1 MWRSKAFVV
10 VFCIFF
16 SPWIYSIE
24 TKYKEQDFS
33 SPQFSDDICRQI
45 KGDYLAEEDP
55 KKAALI
61 IQNNLEFLN
70 DFRAEIQS
78 QINRDITITTVSIPL
93 SLVAVWSVRLASGRA
108 IIKEALHDKKT
119 WREKWSAVTCFST
132 LKRLGYKV
140 IIPSIASGIAFDAL
154 AIYTGRNAYEL
165 NKNLKLLDQR
175 ILEIKDCLKEL
186 N

>member
-1 MWRSKAFVV
+1 MWRFKALFCFLW
-10 VFCIFF
+10 VFSSHLIHGFE
-16 SPWIYSIE
+16 S
-24 TKYKEQDFS
+24 KYKDRDFS
-33 SPQFSDDICRQI
+33 TPQFSDEICRQI
-45 KGDYLAEEDP
+45 KNDFLAEEDP

-61 IQNNLEFLN
+61 VQNNLEFLN
-70 DFRAEIQS
+70 DFRGEIQS

-108 IIKEALHDKKT
+108 IIKEALLDKKT

-140 IIPSIASGIAFDAL
+140 IIPSIASGLAFDAL

-165 NKNLKLLDQR
+165 NKNLKILDQR
-175 ILEIKDCLKEL
+175 ILEIKECLKEL